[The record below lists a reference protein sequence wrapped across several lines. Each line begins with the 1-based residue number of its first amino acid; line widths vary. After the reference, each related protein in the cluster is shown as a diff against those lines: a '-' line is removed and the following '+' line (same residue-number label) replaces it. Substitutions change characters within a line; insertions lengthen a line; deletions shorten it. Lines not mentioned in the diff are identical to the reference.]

1 MQSYFL
7 DQTETVAVLCVF
19 QFLQITK
26 PRMAKPTK
34 QAKQC
39 SMQLQVRMV
48 PQETS
53 KIKIEKLLLFL
64 SEQSHIT

>member
-1 MQSYFL
+1 
-7 DQTETVAVLCVF
+7 
-19 QFLQITK
+19 
-26 PRMAKPTK
+26 
-34 QAKQC
+34 
-39 SMQLQVRMV
+39 MQLQVRMV